1 MSRKFNKPVSRR
13 MFTIG
18 AAMAIGLTLAACGGG
33 DSDSDSGSDTVAGSQ
48 ADLDAALEK
57 GGELTFWSWTP
68 SAKDQVAAFEKAYPN
83 VKVNYANVGT
93 NVDEYTKLTNAIE
106 AGSGAPDVAQVEYYA
121 VPQYAL
127 SESLVDLKSYGL
139 GDLEAD
145 YTASTWGQVSV
156 DGKLFGLPQDSGPMA
171 MFYNKKSFDAAGIE
185 KVPTTWDEY
194 IDAAKKIHAHN
205 PDWYITNDNGDG
217 GQTLSMI
224 WQAGGHPL
232 NVDGN
237 TINVN
242 FEDEG
247 TKKYTAM
254 WNQLHTAGL
263 LSDAP
268 GWTDEWFR
276 AQADGSIATL
286 LTGAWMPGNQ
296 IANAAA
302 ASGDWRV
309 APMPTYDGG
318 APATAESG
326 GSSMAVIKQSKN
338 PALAAAFVRWLN
350 HDPESI
356 KIFIES
362 GGFPATTA
370 DLSDPSFTDAESEY
384 YGGQKINQVLA
395 DAAGAVQPNWSYLPI
410 QAYANT
416 IFGDTAGKTSYVNRS
431 DLNKGLAAWKAKIDE
446 YAKQQGFTVE

>member
-1 MSRKFNKPVSRR
+1 MSRKFFKPRSRAVA
-13 MFTIG
+13 G
-18 AAMAIGLTLAACGGG
+18 LAAAVALGTVLAACGGG
-33 DSDSDSGSDTVAGSQ
+33 SDSDGGDTAAAGTQ
-48 ADLDAALEK
+48 ADLDAALEA
-57 GGELTFWSWTP
+57 GGELTYWSWTP

-121 VPQYAL
+121 IPQYAL
-127 SESLVDLKSYGL
+127 SESLLDLNSYGL
-139 GDLEAD
+139 GELESS
-145 YTASTWGQVSV
+145 YTASTWGQVTV

-171 MFYNKKSFDAAGIE
+171 MFYNEKSFEAAGVTE
-185 KVPTTWDEY
+185 VPKTWDEY
-194 IDAAKKIHAHN
+194 IAAAKKVNEYN
-205 PDWYITNDNGDG
+205 PDWHITSDTGDG

-232 NVDGN
+232 NVDGDK
-237 TINVN
+237 ININ

-247 TKKYTAM
+247 SKKYTAM
-254 WNQLHTAGL
+254 WNQLHEADL
-263 LSDAP
+263 LSDQV

-276 AQADGSIATL
+276 AMGDGSLVTL
-286 LTGAWMPGNQ
+286 LSGAWMPGNM

-302 ASGDWRV
+302 GSGDWKV

-318 APATAESG
+318 TPVTAESG
-326 GSSMAVIKQSKN
+326 GSSMAVIKQSEN

-362 GGFPATTA
+362 GGFPSTTA
-370 DLSDPSFTDAESEY
+370 DLSDPAFTGAESEY
-384 YGGQKINQVLA
+384 FGGQKINEVLA
-395 DAAGAVQPNWSYLPI
+395 AAAGTVQPNWSYLPI

-416 IFGDTAGKTSYVNRS
+416 IFGDTAGKTSYNNNS
-431 DLNKGLAAWKAKIDE
+431 DLNAGLAAWKAKIDE
-446 YAKQQGFTVE
+446 YATQQGFTVE